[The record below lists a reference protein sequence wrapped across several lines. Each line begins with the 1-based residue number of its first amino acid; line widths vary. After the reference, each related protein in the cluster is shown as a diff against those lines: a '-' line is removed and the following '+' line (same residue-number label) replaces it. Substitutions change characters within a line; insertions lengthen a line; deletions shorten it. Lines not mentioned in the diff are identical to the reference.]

1 MPEGVPA
8 WRAVVMSAVV
18 GYELTSLGG
27 LIENSPMLKGD
38 HIVEFAVDNKNG
50 AVIILN
56 N

>member
-1 MPEGVPA
+1 MA
-8 WRAVVMSAVV
+8 AVV
-18 GYELTSLGG
+18 GYELTVPGG
-27 LIENSPMLKGD
+27 LRENGPMLEGN